1 MPVFYNHPEQLAL
14 RRRLRS
20 QATPTE
26 VMLWHHL
33 RGRRLLGY
41 KFRRQH
47 SIGSYVL
54 DFYCPELRLGVEVDG
69 GQHSDRVMAE
79 NDAMRSE
86 WLKHF
91 RVTVIRFNN
100 ADVMNNLS
108 GVIER
113 LEEVISVLETK
124 RHHPRPTATPS

>member
-1 MPVFYNHPEQLAL
+1 MPIFYNHPQQRTLRKQL
-14 RRRLRS
+14 RR

-47 SIGSYVL
+47 SIGRYVL
-54 DFYCPELRLGVEVDG
+54 DFYCPELRLGIEVDG
-69 GQHSDRVMAE
+69 GQHSDRVIAE

-91 RVTVIRFNN
+91 RVTVVRFNN
-100 ADVMNNLS
+100 ADVMNNRS

-113 LEEVISVLETK
+113 LEEIISVLETQ
-124 RHHPRPTATPS
+124 RHHPRPPVTPS